1 MEEIKN
7 YPPYL
12 DHAKPRKQQTNA
24 DRIRAMNDRELA
36 EYLSGI
42 LISQSCLRLK
52 EDGYEPTA
60 TQIGEIEHRLYYT
73 WMTWLQQP
81 AEDE

>member
-1 MEEIKN
+1 MI
-7 YPPYL
+7 YAHVPQ
-12 DHAKPRKQQTNA
+12 RSTMTNG
-24 DRIRAMNDRELA
+24 DRIRSMNDRELA
-36 EYLSGI
+36 EYLSNI

-60 TQIGEIEHRLYYT
+60 TQISEIRHRLYYT

-81 AEDE
+81 AENE